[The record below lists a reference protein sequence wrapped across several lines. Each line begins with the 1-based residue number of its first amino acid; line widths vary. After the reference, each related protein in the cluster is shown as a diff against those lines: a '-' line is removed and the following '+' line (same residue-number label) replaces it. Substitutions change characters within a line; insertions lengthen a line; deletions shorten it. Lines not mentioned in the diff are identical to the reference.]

1 LTVRLKVL
9 VILATAAVAM
19 LATLYVAADYV
30 ILGPFVRLEH
40 LNAQQ
45 TLSVVRE
52 DFNDEIERLD
62 RANTDLSVYDATY
75 DSMPRPS
82 KEFLHSLLGDTSNGW
97 LEQQDVNFIVFA
109 DNAANVVAAS
119 GFDRQTQEEIGI
131 PPGLLS
137 HVVSGDRLLNFQTPR
152 DKISGVVLL
161 PTGALLAVSHPIV
174 RTNYAGPAHGVLV
187 TARYLD
193 AAGLRRLGERTHLSL
208 SVFRYDDEQA
218 PPDVAEARAHLF
230 ASGSTY
236 VRYTDDKFIGGYIR
250 INDVYGDPAVV
261 LRADVPRAIYKQG
274 RISQIYFAGAML
286 IIVLFF
292 ASLTDWLLTKSVSSR
307 LEAMS
312 DSVGTIAASSDVS
325 ARVAF
330 TGRDEISSLGKG
342 INFMLESLQVF
353 QERRQKAEEQHRE
366 ELLKAKIA
374 AEEGSRAKGEF
385 LATMSHEI
393 RTPMNAVIGMTDLV
407 LDTPLS
413 GDQRELLTMAK
424 TSADSLLMLLND
436 ILDFSKIE
444 AGKLDLETI
453 DFNLRDSLE
462 NAVRVLSVQAQQKGL
477 ELSCH
482 MLPDVP
488 DRLQGD
494 PTRLRQVVVNLIG
507 NAVKFTSSGEIEVR
521 VECEEEGEERAMLKF
536 SVRDTGIGIPL
547 DKQSKIFQAF
557 TQADGSM
564 TRHYGGSGLGLAI
577 CSRLVD
583 LMGGKIWL
591 HSEPGIGTTLQFRLE
606 FRLQT
611 NLRDAQPAIDAT
623 ALTGLRVLI
632 VDDCM
637 TNRTILQELTVSWEM
652 TPTLCDNGKQA
663 LAILERAHAEGK
675 PFPLIILDSQMPGM
689 DGFSV
694 AESLRKKPHLGNTMV
709 IMLTSAGL
717 RGDAARC
724 RELGIRAYL
733 PKPVRRADLLESIK
747 IVLGGPA
754 SKAEQATP
762 LVTSHTLHERR
773 TRLKILLAED
783 NQLNQ
788 VLAKRLLEKRGHSV
802 VVAGNGR
809 AAIEALD
816 RQSFDLIL
824 MDMQMPVM
832 GGLEAATLIRE
843 REKSAGAHMP
853 IIALTANAMAGDRE
867 LCLGAGM
874 DDYLTKPLQAKTLFA
889 TIERVLHSAG
899 VPALELADQPKV
911 PAPKEVNR

>member
-1 LTVRLKVL
+1 MTVRLKVL

-119 GFDRQTQEEIGI
+119 GFDRQKREEIGI

-174 RTNYAGPAHGVLV
+174 HTNYAGPAHGVLV

-193 AAGLRRLGERTHLSL
+193 AAGLRRLSERTHLSL
-208 SVFRYDDEQA
+208 SVFRYDDRQA

-261 LRADVPRAIYKQG
+261 LRADVPRAIYEQG

-312 DSVGTIAASSDVS
+312 DSVGTIAANSDVS

-413 GDQRELLTMAK
+413 GEQRELLTIAK
-424 TSADSLLMLLND
+424 TSADSLLILLND

-444 AGKLDLETI
+444 AGKLDLEII

-494 PTRLRQVVVNLIG
+494 PTRLRQVLVNLIG

-521 VECEEEGEERAMLKF
+521 VECEEEGEERALLKF

-547 DKQSKIFQAF
+547 DKQSKIFEAF

-577 CSRLVD
+577 CWRLVD

-591 HSEPGIGTTLQFRLE
+591 HSEPGIGSTLQFRLE
-606 FRLQT
+606 FRLQK
-611 NLRDAQPAIDAT
+611 NLQDARPAIDAT

-652 TPTLCDNGKQA
+652 TPTLCDNGEQA

-675 PFPLIILDSQMPGM
+675 PFQLIILDSQMPGM

-694 AESLRKKPHLGNTMV
+694 AESLRKKPHLENAMV

-754 SKAEQATP
+754 SETEQETP
-762 LVTSHTLHERR
+762 LVTLHTLHERR

-802 VVAGNGR
+802 VVAENGR
-809 AAIEALD
+809 AAIEELD

-824 MDMQMPVM
+824 MDMQMPVL

-867 LCLGAGM
+867 LCLAAGM

-889 TIERVLHSAG
+889 MIERVLHSAG
-899 VPALELADQPKV
+899 IPALELADQPEV
-911 PAPKEVNR
+911 PAPKEVHR

>member
-30 ILGPFVRLEH
+30 ILSPFVRLEH
-40 LNAQQ
+40 LNAQL
-45 TLSVVRE
+45 TLGVVHE
-52 DFNDEIERLD
+52 DFNDEIEKLD

-97 LEQQDVNFIVFA
+97 LEQQDVNFIIFA
-109 DNAANVVAAS
+109 DSSATVVAGS
-119 GFDRQTQEEIGI
+119 GFDRQTKEEIGI
-131 PPGLLS
+131 PPELLS
-137 HVVSGDRLLNFQTPR
+137 HVVNGDRLLNFRTPR
-152 DKISGVVLL
+152 DKINGVMLL
-161 PTGALLAVSHPIV
+161 PTGALLVASHPIV
-174 RTNYAGPAHGVLV
+174 HTNYAGPAHGAVV

-193 AAGLRRLGERTHLSL
+193 APELRRLSEKTHLLL
-208 SVFRYDDEQA
+208 SVFRYDDRQA
-218 PPDVAEARAHLF
+218 PPDVAEARAQLF
-230 ASGSTY
+230 AAGSTY

-250 INDVYGDPAVV
+250 INDIYGEPAIV
-261 LRADVPRAIYKQG
+261 LRADVPRAIYEQG
-274 RISQIYFAGAML
+274 RRSQMYFAGAIL
-286 IIVLFF
+286 IIVVFF
-292 ASLTDWLLTKSVSSR
+292 ASLVDWLLTKSVSSR

-312 DSVGTIAASSDVS
+312 GSVGSIAASSDVS

-342 INFMLESLQVF
+342 INFMLESLQGF

-393 RTPMNAVIGMTDLV
+393 RTPMNGVIGMTELV
-407 LDTPLS
+407 LDTELS
-413 GDQRELLTMAK
+413 REQRELLTMAK
-424 TSADSLLMLLND
+424 ISADSLLILLND

-507 NAVKFTSSGEIEVR
+507 NAVKFTSRGEIEVR
-521 VECEEEGEERAMLKF
+521 VECEEEDEERAMLKF
-536 SVRDTGIGIPL
+536 TVRDTGIGIPL
-547 DKQSKIFQAF
+547 DKQSKIFEAF

-591 HSEPGIGTTLQFRLE
+591 HSEPGIGSKFQFSLE
-606 FRLQT
+606 FRLQK
-611 NLRDAQPAIDAT
+611 NLQDARPGIDAT
-623 ALTGLRVLI
+623 ALTGLPVLI
-632 VDDCM
+632 VDDNM
-637 TNRTILQELTVSWEM
+637 TNRTILKELTVSWELM
-652 TPTLCDNGKQA
+652 PTLCDNGGEA

-675 PFPLIILDSQMPGM
+675 PFPLVILDSQMPGM

-694 AESLRKKPHLGNTMV
+694 AESLRKKPHLGNAMV

-747 IVLGGPA
+747 IVLGAPP
-754 SKAEQATP
+754 SKTEEETP
-762 LVTSHTLHERR
+762 LVTLHTLRERR

-816 RQSFDLIL
+816 RQSFDVIL
-824 MDMQMPVM
+824 MDMQMPVL

-889 TIERVLHSAG
+889 TIERVLQSAG
-899 VPALELADQPKV
+899 VPAVELADQPEL
-911 PAPKEVNR
+911 PAVKK